1 MTFQIYLFL
10 RDVSN
15 LLQNYINI
23 VNDNIKYKL
32 FLAKLL
38 KIRGFAKLCNL
49 YIFLVN
55 SLFVEIQL
63 ITIILQIG
71 NFS

>member
-15 LLQNYINI
+15 LLQNY
-23 VNDNIKYKL
+23 IKYKL

>member
-1 MTFQIYLFL
+1 MTM
-10 RDVSN
+10 
-15 LLQNYINI
+15 QNINF
-23 VNDNIKYKL
+23 

-38 KIRGFAKLCNL
+38 KTRGFAKLCNL

-55 SLFVEIQL
+55 SLFIEIQL